1 MSNTFT
7 TQSPVLVSNTVCI
20 LPLGLKSS
28 IHEAVQHCVEYRDT
42 AQGLDHDMNFGSEF
56 SLPHVR
62 SEITFGGEGGRQ
74 PGRDSSSRGQD
85 VTAALPW
92 RRPAATARVHPSAL
106 YWNLRTRVLGA
117 GWLAGLRRRG
127 FPGEGVQTH
136 VPGCNNYIP
145 RGDTDNK
152 GRMWEKKK

>member
-1 MSNTFT
+1 M
-7 TQSPVLVSNTVCI
+7 
-20 LPLGLKSS
+20 
-28 IHEAVQHCVEYRDT
+28 CVECRDT

-74 PGRDSSSRGQD
+74 PGRDSSSGGQD

-92 RRPAATARVHPSAL
+92 RRPAAKARVHPSAL

-117 GWLAGLRRRG
+117 GWLAGLPRRG
-127 FPGEGVQTH
+127 CSDSRAGV
-136 VPGCNNYIP
+136 
-145 RGDTDNK
+145 
-152 GRMWEKKK
+152 